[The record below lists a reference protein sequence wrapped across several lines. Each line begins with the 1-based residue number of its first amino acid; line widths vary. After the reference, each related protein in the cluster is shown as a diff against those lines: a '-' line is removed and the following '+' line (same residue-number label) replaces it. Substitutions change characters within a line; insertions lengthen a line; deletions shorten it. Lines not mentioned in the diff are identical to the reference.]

1 MAAKNFF
8 ASFRLFKRLHRTTK
22 WISENNTNR
31 LTAFMFERAG
41 MKSAYP
47 CVYHV
52 NSAVSSRND
61 SVIRVSDC
69 YQEENC
75 KNTFTF
81 LPLTILLLSV
91 LNSTAAYCGETEE
104 KSEKTPTSQQR
115 KLPFFLSRAATAA
128 KRKAQTEVAR
138 AERCKRRLFTSETDK
153 ENIPT
158 SAEPRILR
166 QRSRETQNN
175 NEMVSINCGD
185 LLFYRYLF
193 SGCLK
198 KKKKTIS
205 LVIKFCLFQQLPDSV
220 GNSKAKELSGYR
232 IIDLGFLQQ
241 SLKSCHHCKTG
252 KKKTPK
258 CVYSWSPRTNFV
270 KSALK
275 MQIIYISCI
284 STIYD

>member
-8 ASFRLFKRLHRTTK
+8 ASFRLLKRLHRTTK

-175 NEMVSINCGD
+175 DEMVSINCGD
-185 LLFYRYLF
+185 LLFYRHLF

-198 KKKKTIS
+198 KKKNNKSGHKI
-205 LVIKFCLFQQLPDSV
+205 
-220 GNSKAKELSGYR
+220 LS
-232 IIDLGFLQQ
+232 
-241 SLKSCHHCKTG
+241 
-252 KKKTPK
+252 
-258 CVYSWSPRTNFV
+258 
-270 KSALK
+270 
-275 MQIIYISCI
+275 I
-284 STIYD
+284 STAP

>member
-1 MAAKNFF
+1 MQAAGGNSRDRACFKLDKQTWRPKIFL
-8 ASFRLFKRLHRTTK
+8 RLFVFKRLHRTTK

-31 LTAFMFERAG
+31 LTAFMFERGG

-81 LPLTILLLSV
+81 LPLTILLISA

-115 KLPFFLSRAATAA
+115 KLPFFLSHAATAA

-138 AERCKRRLFTSETDK
+138 AERCKRRLFTSE
-153 ENIPT
+153 
-158 SAEPRILR
+158 
-166 QRSRETQNN
+166 
-175 NEMVSINCGD
+175 
-185 LLFYRYLF
+185 
-193 SGCLK
+193 SG
-198 KKKKTIS
+198 
-205 LVIKFCLFQQLPDSV
+205 
-220 GNSKAKELSGYR
+220 N
-232 IIDLGFLQQ
+232 
-241 SLKSCHHCKTG
+241 
-252 KKKTPK
+252 
-258 CVYSWSPRTNFV
+258 
-270 KSALK
+270 
-275 MQIIYISCI
+275 
-284 STIYD
+284 